1 MGGPARRDVREFL
14 DTPGQDPRELR
25 LLLGDIRRVNRRY
38 GGSRLVLRHLT
49 AITAAI
55 PRRPLTLLD
64 VASGGADVPLRIV
77 EWAAARRIQLRIVAV
92 DVNPDV
98 LEAAG
103 EKTKARDEVRL
114 VRADA
119 LALPFPDG
127 TFDIVTCGL
136 TLHHFSLEGG
146 ALALREI
153 DRVAREAFVV
163 NDIVRSWAGYAGAWL
178 DTRLFARSRLARHD
192 GPVSVLRAFTV
203 PELRRMIALAGLD
216 GVEIVPHPLFRVALV
231 RRPRGI
237 PS

>member
-14 DTPGQDPRELR
+14 DTPGQDPCELR

-38 GGSRLVLRHLT
+38 GGARLVFRHVERFVQ
-49 AITAAI
+49 AI

-64 VASGGADVPLRIV
+64 VAAGGADVPLGIV
-77 EWAAARRIQLRIVAV
+77 AWAASRRIRLRIVAV
-92 DVNPDV
+92 DLNPDV
-98 LEAAG
+98 LEAAR
-103 EKTKARDEVRL
+103 EQTAARDEVRF

-119 LALPFPDG
+119 LALPFPDRA
-127 TFDIVTCGL
+127 FDIVTCGL
-136 TLHHFSLEGG
+136 ALHHFTLESG

-153 DRVAREAFVV
+153 ARVAREAFVV

-192 GPVSVLRAFTV
+192 GPASVLRAFTV

-216 GVEIVPHPLFRVALV
+216 GVRIVPHPLFRVALV
-231 RRPRGI
+231 RSPREI
-237 PS
+237 QA